1 MQCELQDGFLR
12 RILTYEKKHLLDTS
26 PILLKM
32 KTLVLFAVVMAISGG
47 CRLFKSDDPEPKTEL
62 EKLPPITQE
71 GKNTFGCLVNG
82 TAFVVT
88 NTSNMVTIYQGGSLE
103 LSGGIYI
110 DKKVH
115 DIQIFVGDLME
126 SNKSFSLTNDTNRA
140 GKYYEEQRDCWFSTG
155 SNFTGVLTISLID
168 QTNFTISGTFEF
180 EAYSSDCTET
190 VKITHGRFDTQ
201 YIP

>member
-1 MQCELQDGFLR
+1 MD
-12 RILTYEKKHLLDTS
+12 IS

-32 KTLVLFAVVMAISGG
+32 KTLVLFAVVMAIRGG

-110 DKKVH
+110 DKKVMTYGFLLVNSWNQINH
-115 DIQIFVGDLME
+115 LALPMIQIEQENITKNKGTAGFPQGQILLE
-126 SNKSFSLTNDTNRA
+126 S
-140 GKYYEEQRDCWFSTG
+140 
-155 SNFTGVLTISLID
+155 
-168 QTNFTISGTFEF
+168 
-180 EAYSSDCTET
+180 
-190 VKITHGRFDTQ
+190 
-201 YIP
+201 